1 MLNRLVNRHSQ
12 IDYTIKCMFPK
23 WADWDIQYTSKG
35 LLKHRLGQALKYVA
49 FAAAIVGVY
58 RARRQGLALR
68 AVPDMLRM
76 FLRSGAMT
84 FLDGLQGFIAQVA
97 SKV

>member
-1 MLNRLVNRHSQ
+1 MTRYSQ

-35 LLKHRLGQALKYVA
+35 LLKHRLRQALKYAA
-49 FAAAIVGVY
+49 FVAAIVGLY
-58 RARRQGLALR
+58 RARKHGVALR
-68 AVPDMLRM
+68 AIPDMVRLVMRLGALRI
-76 FLRSGAMT
+76 LN
-84 FLDGLQGFIAQVA
+84 GLQGFFAKVA